1 MALDIMLS
9 FIAGTVA
16 ICRYLFLPYLYIIPL
31 IINGRRNH
39 TMNNLVLLYGKLNNC
54 SSVFI
59 SNKGAVQGSLISI
72 MQYFYECMV
81 AVSADGM
88 EGG

>member
-1 MALDIMLS
+1 
-9 FIAGTVA
+9 
-16 ICRYLFLPYLYIIPL
+16 
-31 IINGRRNH
+31 
-39 TMNNLVLLYGKLNNC
+39 MNNLVLLYGKLNNC

-72 MQYFYECMV
+72 MQYFYECMA